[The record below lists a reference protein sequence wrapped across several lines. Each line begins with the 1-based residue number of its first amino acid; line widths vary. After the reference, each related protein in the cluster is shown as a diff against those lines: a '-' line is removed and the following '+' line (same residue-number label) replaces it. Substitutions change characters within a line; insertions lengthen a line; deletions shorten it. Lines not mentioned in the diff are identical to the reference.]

1 MDAGHQA
8 EGKSKERRIKMA
20 KTTKPLCKECRKNGV
35 KLYLKGRR
43 CETVKCP
50 VDKREKRTRK
60 FVRRKKIS
68 EYGVQLREKNKVKI
82 YYGVL
87 ERQFKR
93 YFELAKATPGVTGE
107 ILLQFLERRLDNIVF
122 RSNWCYSRRM
132 SKQIINHGDIL
143 VNGKKIDRP
152 GYMVNINDEIQLK
165 PNSKYAGIAKET
177 IEDYKQHIVPAFLQ
191 VDEEHCRIKVVRHP
205 VREEVAL
212 PIDEQLIV
220 NLYSK

>member
-1 MDAGHQA
+1 
-8 EGKSKERRIKMA
+8 MA
-20 KTTKPLCKECRKNGV
+20 KTTKPLCKECRKNGI

-68 EYGVQLREKNKVKI
+68 EYGIQLREKNKVKI

-93 YFELAKATPGVTGE
+93 YFETAKATPGVTGE
-107 ILLQFLERRLDNIVF
+107 ILLQFLERRLDNVIF
-122 RSNWCYSRRM
+122 RANWFYSRRM
-132 SKQIINHGDIL
+132 SKQVINHGDIL
-143 VNGKKIDRP
+143 VNGKKVDRP
-152 GYMVNINDEIQLK
+152 GYMVEIDDEIQLK
-165 PNSKYAGIAKET
+165 PNSKYVATAKESM
-177 IEDYKQHIVPAFLQ
+177 EEYKQHIIPAFLQ
-191 VDEEHCRIKVVRHP
+191 VDNEQCKIKVLRHP
-205 VREEVAL
+205 VREEVTL
-212 PIDEQLIV
+212 PIEEQLII